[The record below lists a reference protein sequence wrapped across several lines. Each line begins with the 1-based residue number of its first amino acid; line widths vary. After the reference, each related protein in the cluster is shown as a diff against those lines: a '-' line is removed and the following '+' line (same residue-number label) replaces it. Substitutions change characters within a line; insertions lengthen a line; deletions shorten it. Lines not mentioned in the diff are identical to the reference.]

1 MRIVRTLRIAVTTV
15 TERIM
20 NARTQMRFAHAD
32 ERAWGPTFDPARI
45 GWIDFETRGRVDISA
60 GAYRYATDADAVV
73 LSYAIGMGPVKR
85 IAVPR
90 FPATLDMVD
99 LPTDFLAFHAKVM
112 TGTGIWAAWNA
123 SFDRAIWNYAATG
136 FPPLEPHQIIDV
148 MAQAAASGLPP
159 DLSAAAVA
167 SHSVTKLQSGREL
180 IRLFCLPDSTG
191 TPASHPAEW
200 SAFLDY
206 ADRDIDA
213 MRSVFLGTRQLP
225 LAEWREYWA
234 MEAINDRGVAIDLP
248 MVEAASRLADE
259 DKVRA
264 AAELRAITGDPKMTV
279 DMVKRLTQWLLD
291 RLPEEGRAII
301 TRHDEEIG
309 EDGVIERPAK
319 FALTRR
325 RVERLIAYVKDLNSP
340 ELTSVLRLLQ
350 IRLYGGSKTPAKFAK
365 MLASHVDGLLFG
377 QYVFNGAAQTG
388 RASSR
393 GVQIHNLARDTLP
406 NEPDA
411 IDAVCNGWTYDG
423 IAASSSDPVSR
434 QLALLIRPAFVPVG
448 DNVFVWSDWSQIE
461 ARVLPWLTGD
471 EPGALARLDV
481 FRAVDDDPS
490 VPDLYTRTAA
500 VLSHLAVEQVT
511 KPVRQRGKV
520 AELALGFG
528 GATGALQGM
537 AAGYGLHLSDA
548 EARQTVD
555 DWREANPW
563 CVQFWQALED
573 AVERAMRLPGLPQR
587 AGRVVYTFARECL
600 GGSLLCELPSG
611 RFLTYRELRWEPVE
625 EEGDDGR
632 KRTSRQLRFSRG
644 HGRVKLWRGMLA
656 ENVVQAVAADVLR
669 GTLRRLEGQSCWM
682 PVRLHTHDE
691 VLVEVARDKATDAAK
706 TLRTHMQHGFPWS
719 DGLPLMSEE
728 TLGYYYTKHEGSHG
742 L

>member
-1 MRIVRTLRIAVTTV
+1 MSDRRTKI
-15 TERIM
+15 
-20 NARTQMRFAHAD
+20 RFAHAS

-45 GWIDFETRGRVDISA
+45 GWLDFETRGRVDISA
-60 GAYRYATDADAVV
+60 GAYRYATEADAVV

-90 FPATLDMVD
+90 FPATLDMID
-99 LPTDFLAFHAKVM
+99 LPTDFLGFHAKVM

-191 TPASHPAEW
+191 TPQANPVEW

-213 MRSVFLGTRQLP
+213 MRSTFLGTRQLP

-234 MEAINDRGVAIDLP
+234 MEAINDRGAAIDLP
-248 MVEAASRLADE
+248 MVEAASRLAAE
-259 DKVRA
+259 DKERSK
-264 AAELRAITGDPKMTV
+264 AELRAITGDPQMTV

-301 TRHDEEIG
+301 TKRDEEVD
-309 EDGVIERPAK
+309 EDGVVTKPAK
-319 FALTRR
+319 HALTRR
-325 RVERLIAYVKDLNSP
+325 QVERLIAYVGALNNTG
-340 ELTSVLRLLQ
+340 LNDALRLLQ

-365 MLASHVDGLLFG
+365 MLASHVDGVLYG

-393 GVQIHNLARDTLP
+393 GVQVHNLARDTLP
-406 NEPDA
+406 NELAVIDA
-411 IDAVCNGWTYDG
+411 IIGGCKYDDLSAPPG
-423 IAASSSDPVSR
+423 ADPVAR
-434 QLALLIRPAFVPVG
+434 QLSLLIRPAFVPAG

-461 ARVLPWLTGD
+461 ARVLPWLAGD
-471 EPGALARLDV
+471 DPGALARLAV
-481 FRAVDDDPS
+481 FRAVDNDPT

-500 VLSHLAVEQVT
+500 VLSHLPIEQVT
-511 KPVRQRGKV
+511 KPIRQRGKV

-528 GATGALQGM
+528 GGVGALQGM
-537 AAGYGLHLSDA
+537 AAGYGLHLEDA
-548 EARQTVD
+548 EARQTVE
-555 DWREANPW
+555 DWRDANPW
-563 CVQFWQALED
+563 CVEFWEELED
-573 AVERAMRLPGLPQR
+573 AVETAMRLPGLPQR
-587 AGRVVYTFARECL
+587 AGRIVYTFAREYL
-600 GGSLLCELPSG
+600 GGSLFCQLPSG
-611 RFLTYRELRWEPVE
+611 RFLTYRNLRYERVE
-625 EEGDDGR
+625 EKDDDGQTL
-632 KRTSRQLRFSRG
+632 RTVRQLRFSRG
-644 HGRVKLWRGMLA
+644 HGRVKLWRGMLC

-669 GTLRRLEGQSCWM
+669 GTLRRLEESGAFA
-682 PVRLHTHDE
+682 VRLHTHDE
-691 VLVEVARDKATDAAK
+691 ILLECPAGNAHRVARD
-706 TLRTHMQHGFPWS
+706 LCGYMQIGFDWS
-719 DGLPLMSEE
+719 EGLPLMSEE
-728 TLGYYYTKHEGSHG
+728 TLGYYYSKHEGSHG

>member
-1 MRIVRTLRIAVTTV
+1 
-15 TERIM
+15 M
-20 NARTQMRFAHAD
+20 NARTKMRFAHAD

-60 GAYRYATDADAVV
+60 GAYRYATEADAVV
-73 LSYAIGMGPVKR
+73 LSYAIGVGPVRR

-90 FPATLDMVD
+90 FPATLDLID

-112 TGTGIWAAWNA
+112 TGGGVWAAWNA
-123 SFDRAIWNYAATG
+123 SFDRAIWNYACTG
-136 FPPLEPHQIIDV
+136 FPEMKPHQIIDV
-148 MAQAAASGLPP
+148 MAQAVASGLPP

-167 SHSVTKLQSGREL
+167 AQSIRKLASGREL

-191 TPASHPAEW
+191 TPQSHPAEW

-213 MRSVFLGTRQLP
+213 MRSTFLGTRQLA

-234 MEAINDRGVAIDLP
+234 MEAVNDRGAAIDLP
-248 MVEAASRLADE
+248 MVEAASRLAAE
-259 DKVRA
+259 DKIRA
-264 AAELRAITGDPKMTV
+264 NDELRAITGDPKMTV
-279 DMVKRLTQWLLD
+279 DMVKRLTAWLLD

-301 TRHDEEIG
+301 TARAEEVG
-309 EDGVIERPAK
+309 EDGVIEQPAE

-325 RVERLIAYVKDLNSP
+325 RVERLIAYVKDVNSP
-340 ELTSVLRLLQ
+340 ELTSTLRLLL

-365 MLASHVDGLLFG
+365 MLASHVDGVLYG

-393 GVQIHNLARDTLP
+393 GVQVHNLARDVLP
-406 NEPDA
+406 NELDA
-411 IDAVCNGWTYDG
+411 IDAVRNGWTYNG
-423 IAASSSDPVSR
+423 MAASSSDPVSR
-434 QLALLIRPAFVPVG
+434 QLSLLIRPAFVPAG

-461 ARVLPWLTGD
+461 ARVLPWLAGD
-471 EPGALARLDV
+471 DPGALARLQI
-481 FRAVDDDPS
+481 FREVDADPT

-500 VLSHLAVEQVT
+500 VLSHLPIEQVT

-528 GATGALQGM
+528 GGLGALQSM
-537 AAGYGLHLSDA
+537 AAGYGLHLEDA

-555 DWREANPW
+555 DWRAANPW
-563 CVQFWQALED
+563 CVKFWVALDD
-573 AVERAMRLPGLPQR
+573 AVERAMRLPGLEQPV
-587 AGRVVYTFARECL
+587 GRLKYCFARDYL

-611 RFLTYRELRWEPVE
+611 RFLTYRALHWEPVA
-625 EEGDDGR
+625 EEGDDGQ

-644 HGRVKLWRGMLA
+644 HGRVKLWRGMLC

-669 GTLRRLEGQSCWM
+669 GTLRRLEEAGHS
-682 PVRLHTHDE
+682 VRLHTHDE
-691 VLVEVARDKATDAAK
+691 VLLETPAHHAAETERLLRAT
-706 TLRTHMQHGFPWS
+706 MQRGFAWS
-719 DGLPLMSEE
+719 EGLPLMSEE
-728 TLGYYYTKHEGSHG
+728 TLGYYYSKHEGSHG

>member
-1 MRIVRTLRIAVTTV
+1 
-15 TERIM
+15 M
-20 NARTQMRFAHAD
+20 NARTKMRFAHAD

-60 GAYRYATDADAVV
+60 GAYRYATEADAVV
-73 LSYAIGMGPVKR
+73 LSYAIGVGPVRR

-90 FPATLDMVD
+90 FPATLDLID

-112 TGTGIWAAWNA
+112 TGGGVWAAWNA
-123 SFDRAIWNYAATG
+123 SFDRAIWNYACTG
-136 FPPLEPHQIIDV
+136 FPEMKPHHIIDV
-148 MAQAAASGLPP
+148 MAQAVASGLPP

-167 SHSVTKLQSGREL
+167 AQSIRKLASGREL

-191 TPASHPAEW
+191 TPQSHPAEW

-213 MRSVFLGTRQLP
+213 MRSTFLGTRQLA

-234 MEAINDRGVAIDLP
+234 MEAVNDRGAAIDLP
-248 MVEAASRLADE
+248 MVEAASRLAAE
-259 DKVRA
+259 DKIRA
-264 AAELRAITGDPKMTV
+264 NDELRAITGDPKMTV
-279 DMVKRLTQWLLD
+279 DMVKRLTAWLLD

-301 TRHDEEIG
+301 TARAEEVG
-309 EDGVIERPAK
+309 EDGVIEQPAE

-325 RVERLIAYVKDLNSP
+325 RVERLIAYVKDVNSP
-340 ELTSVLRLLQ
+340 ELTSTLRLLL

-365 MLASHVDGLLFG
+365 MLASHVDGVLYG

-393 GVQIHNLARDTLP
+393 GVQVHNLARDVLP
-406 NEPDA
+406 NELDA
-411 IDAVCNGWTYDG
+411 IDAVRNGWTYNG
-423 IAASSSDPVSR
+423 MAASSSDPVSR
-434 QLALLIRPAFVPVG
+434 QLSLLIRPAFVPAG

-461 ARVLPWLTGD
+461 ARVLPWLAGD
-471 EPGALARLDV
+471 DPGALARLQI
-481 FRAVDDDPS
+481 FREVDADPT

-500 VLSHLAVEQVT
+500 VLSHLPIEQVT

-528 GATGALQGM
+528 GGVGALQSM
-537 AAGYGLHLSDA
+537 AAGYGLHLEDA

-555 DWREANPW
+555 DWRAANPW
-563 CVQFWQALED
+563 CVKFWVALDD
-573 AVERAMRLPGLPQR
+573 AVERAMRLPGLEQPV
-587 AGRVVYTFARECL
+587 GRLKYCFARDYL

-611 RFLTYRELRWEPVE
+611 RFLTYRALHWEPVA
-625 EEGDDGR
+625 EEGDDGQ

-644 HGRVKLWRGMLA
+644 HGRVKLWRGMLC

-669 GTLRRLEGQSCWM
+669 GTLRRLEEAGHS
-682 PVRLHTHDE
+682 VRLHTHDE
-691 VLVEVARDKATDAAK
+691 VLLETPAHHAAETERLLRAT
-706 TLRTHMQHGFPWS
+706 MQRGFAWS
-719 DGLPLMSEE
+719 EGLPLMSEE
-728 TLGYYYTKHEGSHG
+728 TLGYYYSKHEGSHG